1 MYECMKNRALRND
14 ELYTG
19 EAGEEEEE
27 ILLLL
32 FFPLFV
38 IKK

>member
-1 MYECMKNRALRND
+1 MKNRALRDD

-19 EAGEEEEE
+19 KAGEEEEE
-27 ILLLL
+27 LFLLL